1 MSSRTQLSDR
11 HSKAGARLHDVAGR
25 DVPASFGDFDA
36 EYSAL
41 STGVAIMDRSHLGR
55 VVASGS
61 DALDLINRFSTNETV
76 GLSDGD
82 VVVTVLTSDIGRVL
96 ELITVIRHSAT
107 ESILITNAGAEETV
121 ADWLDRYNFGEDCV
135 FKISTDDSAQITI
148 SGPEAAGLGVPL
160 PETGRVIDAE
170 IGGVAVEIL
179 RASNPSLD
187 SYEVLVDDTERAVDV
202 WDALVAA
209 GAIPVGEEPFNV
221 FRVERGLPS
230 PASELSDRVNPL
242 EAGLQPYVSFTKGC
256 YMGQEVIA
264 RLDTYDK
271 LQRRLVGLVGPPDTG
286 SGKGTH
292 LSAGSS
298 LRTGDRVVGQV
309 TSAVTSPA
317 LGRAIALAYIRKGH
331 AEPGTTL
338 ESDQGQVEVVALP
351 FKAAAVGQVVA
362 D

>member
-1 MSSRTQLSDR
+1 MFTTTPSD
-11 HSKAGARLHDVAGR
+11 
-25 DVPASFGDFDA
+25 
-36 EYSAL
+36 
-41 STGVAIMDRSHLGR
+41 
-55 VVASGS
+55 
-61 DALDLINRFSTNETV
+61 
-76 GLSDGD
+76 
-82 VVVTVLTSDIGRVL
+82 
-96 ELITVIRHSAT
+96 SAT
-107 ESILITNAGAEETV
+107 TT
-121 ADWLDRYNFGEDCV
+121 F
-135 FKISTDDSAQITI
+135 

-160 PETGRVIDAE
+160 PGTGRVINAE

-187 SYEVLVDDTERAVDV
+187 SYEVLVDDTKRAVDV

-230 PASELSDRVNPL
+230 PVSELSDRVNPL
-242 EAGLQPYVSFTKGC
+242 EAGLEPYVSFTKGC

-271 LQRRLVGLVGPPDTG
+271 LQRRLVGLLGPGDPG
-286 SGKGTH
+286 SEAGTH
-292 LSAGSS
+292 LKPGSP

-331 AEPGTTL
+331 TEPGTTL
-338 ESDQGQVEVVALP
+338 ESDQGPVEVVGLP
-351 FKAAAVGQVVA
+351 FTAVTAG
-362 D
+362 